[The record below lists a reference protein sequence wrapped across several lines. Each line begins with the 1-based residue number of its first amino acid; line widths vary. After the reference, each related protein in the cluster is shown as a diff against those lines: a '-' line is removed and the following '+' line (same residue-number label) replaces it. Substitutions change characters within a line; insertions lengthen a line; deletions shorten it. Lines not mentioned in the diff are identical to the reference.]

1 MNVTEGFPGGTEPRK
16 RIAPDGDKL
25 EENSRLR
32 KAKSHRADPQVGNES
47 HLDLSADACNNGVQ
61 KIHHVKA
68 VPATVEAPPVNGGN
82 NSSQQMQ
89 QQAQNFQTSVPTMMA
104 APWPAHAMIPG
115 LQMAV
120 PQAIPN
126 AAAPVPRLFPMG
138 GVPVPAFHGAQ
149 GARLLTQVPNPAAVQ
164 VPMFHGLQQ
173 VNTVEQPKFF
183 VVYPPPVMADA
194 QARANLLYFQ
204 NPAAQ
209 ALRPQLA
216 PQLAPQVAPQLAPQV
231 QTMQQPYVISGMVPA
246 GLRLSAPP
254 AMSVVPT
261 MKQPST
267 GGSTHLDPGQHAPV
281 DLYMTVDEDILSD
294 HQIFLRK
301 QIEYF
306 EAGRLEVQSVTHGG
320 RKGVSIGQV
329 GIRCKHCAS
338 IAPKKR
344 PKGAIYY
351 PSSFRALYQAAQNM
365 AAGHFTSS
373 CEMIGEE
380 KKAQFRAF
388 QAGKISAGHGGKK
401 YWADCAKAVRIGET
415 EHGLRFQKE

>member
-1 MNVTEGFPGGTEPRK
+1 MNVTEGLPGGTEARK

-32 KAKSHRADPQVGNES
+32 KAKSHRADPEVGNES
-47 HLDLSADACNNGVQ
+47 RLDLSTGCCNNGVGAQ
-61 KIHHVKA
+61 KIHHPEVK
-68 VPATVEAPPVNGGN
+68 VPATVEAPPANGGN
-82 NSSQQMQ
+82 NSSPQMP
-89 QQAQNFQTSVPTMMA
+89 QQAQNFQNSIPAMMP
-104 APWPAHAMIPG
+104 APWPAQAMIPG

-120 PQAIPN
+120 PQALPN
-126 AAAPVPRLFPMG
+126 PAAPVPRLFPVG

-173 VNTVEQPKFF
+173 VNAAEQPKFF

-216 PQLAPQVAPQLAPQV
+216 PQLAPQL
-231 QTMQQPYVISGMVPA
+231 QTVPQQPYVISGMLPA
-246 GLRLSAPP
+246 GLRLGAPP
-254 AMSVVPT
+254 TMSVVPA

-267 GGSTHLDPGQHAPV
+267 DGSTLLDPGQHAPV

-301 QIEYF
+301 QIQYF

-329 GIRCKHCAS
+329 GIRCKHCTS

-401 YWADCAKAVRIGET
+401 YWADCAKAVRIVET